1 MVAGWRC
8 ALPGWRCAL
17 HVELDELHGRLGQLL
32 WQQPLWQQPLWQQQP
47 VRQQH
52 PLPGRALRRTQL
64 ARRCR
69 WGAVPL
75 PPCRCSRGSLM
86 LHRCCCPEGPRSR
99 GSLMQNRCCCPEGP
113 RCRRGAVVAAGCC
126 CQRPRCRRGA
136 RRLEL
141 TVHLQWSWRQV
152 ESRTIKQTE
161 TVCLHIKGMLSV
173 KTTIF
178 SLQIKGLY
186 LQIVSANATISVCR

>member
-17 HVELDELHGRLGQLL
+17 HVELGELHGRLGQLL

-52 PLPGRALRRTQL
+52 PLPGRALMRTQL

-75 PPCRCSRGSLM
+75 HPCRRSRGSLM

-99 GSLMQNRCCCPEGP
+99 GSLMQNRSCCPEGP
-113 RCRRGAVVAAGCC
+113 RCRRGAGVATGCCCQGPRCRWWGGVETGCC
-126 CQRPRCRRGA
+126 CQRPCCRRGA

-152 ESRTIKQTE
+152 ESSVQYHKTD
-161 TVCLHIKGMLSV
+161 GYSLS
-173 KTTIF
+173 
-178 SLQIKGLY
+178 
-186 LQIVSANATISVCR
+186 AD